1 MARQRTG
8 NSNSPPDSVIATRQ
22 AEMAAFDRLPPAI
35 REALTRTRVQWSAI
49 SIEELMHSKNISAE
63 MMLRRLLEVDAQQ

>member
-1 MARQRTG
+1 MARHR
-8 NSNSPPDSVIATRQ
+8 SNSPPDSVIATRQ

-35 REALTRTRVQWSAI
+35 REALTHTRVQWSAI
-49 SIEELMHSKNISAE
+49 SIEELMQSKNISTE